1 MPIRLCSNEEESTM
15 KKDNLPASAGR
26 KPKYKGGM
34 VENPSIGERIAD
46 VIIWIILLACMFVCI
61 LPMWHTLMASL
72 SDGQMLIAHEGV
84 AWKWIT
90 QDGKPNFDGYIKTI
104 TYSDSALI
112 KSYGITILYVVGNVL
127 IGLVINVIGAYV
139 LYRAPKAAPALT
151 LFILLTMMFGG
162 GVVPTYMV
170 VRGLGMTQTPLSL
183 ILPGCTNAM
192 FMILILNGFK
202 QVPVPTVEAAELDGA
217 GHFTVMFRVL
227 LPQARGL
234 TVVSMINTAILSW
247 NAWFEASIYVTNQK
261 EYWPLQLWIK
271 QIVADNANII
281 NASVPDWDKY
291 LVQYC
296 VILIATLPVLIA
308 MPFAQKLLQKGALMG
323 GVKE

>member
-1 MPIRLCSNEEESTM
+1 MIKEKNAVTM
-15 KKDNLPASAGR
+15 ENR

-34 VENPSIGERIAD
+34 VEHPSVGERIAD
-46 VIIWIILLACMFVCI
+46 AVIWLILIACMFVCI
-61 LPMWHTLMASL
+61 LPMWHTLMSSL
-72 SDGQMLIAHEGV
+72 SDGQLLIAHEGV
-84 AWKWIT
+84 AWTWIT
-90 QDGKPNFDGYIKTI
+90 PDGKPNFEGFVKTL
-104 TYSDSALI
+104 TYSDFALI

-127 IGLVINVIGAYV
+127 LGLIINVIGAYV
-139 LYRAPKAAPALT
+139 LYRAPKAGPVLT
-151 LFILLTMMFGG
+151 LFILLTMMFSG

-170 VRGLGMTQTPLSL
+170 VRGLGLTKTPLSM

-202 QVPVPTVEAAELDGA
+202 QVPASTVEAAEMDGA

-227 LPQARGL
+227 LPQSMGL

-308 MPFAQKLLQKGALMG
+308 MPFAQKLLQKGALVG